1 MKKRGLAVLLAASMG
16 ASLAACGS
24 SGVGSGPAA
33 ATSGNSGTDSVGKAS
48 TEAESNAGETSGVAS
63 DETSKQKKPERI
75 NRSDLLA
82 ARRVEEARKAR
93 AERIERQRYEEPIGD
108 APEPAEE
115 SIDDF
120 EDSGERKP
128 KKQSNKKGTR
138 KQGKKNV
145 ELPGDDF
152 EDLG

>member
-1 MKKRGLAVLLAASMG
+1 MNTAV
-16 ASLAACGS
+16 
-24 SGVGSGPAA
+24 VI
-33 ATSGNSGTDSVGKAS
+33 
-48 TEAESNAGETSGVAS
+48 NAGLGSLTMGIEKAGYQVIAAYETDPKARSVH
-63 DETSKQKKPERI
+63 ERNI
-75 NRSDLLA
+75 NAPIFDRIPTRKEYGAWEEPDLLA

-128 KKQSNKKGTR
+128 KKQSNKKGTK